1 MRSQAPSPA
10 EERQV
15 RGEIVR
21 GVITWEGRTN
31 MFLKQALGDNGARL
45 CALTASLS
53 DSFVYLIRRWAPR
66 RGWAV
71 RLLVQATC
79 SIALLALSQGASAAE
94 QSYTCEVLR
103 VYDLADDASL
113 EVSGF
118 QKTMKGGT
126 FSVSRVTGEIIG
138 QVVPTLMAAST
149 RVVDRGS
156 AENSFKAV
164 ADFEGQVQVLEVQE
178 FKQGNTKPFIALSMG
193 GAGVVT
199 GTCK

>member
-1 MRSQAPSPA
+1 M
-10 EERQV
+10 
-15 RGEIVR
+15 
-21 GVITWEGRTN
+21 
-31 MFLKQALGDNGARL
+31 
-45 CALTASLS
+45 
-53 DSFVYLIRRWAPR
+53 
-66 RGWAV
+66 
-71 RLLVQATC
+71 RLLVQAAC
-79 SIALLALSQGASAAE
+79 SIALLALAQGASAAE
-94 QSYTCEVLR
+94 LAYTCEVLR

-113 EVSGF
+113 EASGF

-149 RVVDRGS
+149 RVVNRGS
-156 AENSFKAV
+156 SENSFKAV

-178 FKQGNTKPFIALSMG
+178 FRQGSTKPFIALSMG